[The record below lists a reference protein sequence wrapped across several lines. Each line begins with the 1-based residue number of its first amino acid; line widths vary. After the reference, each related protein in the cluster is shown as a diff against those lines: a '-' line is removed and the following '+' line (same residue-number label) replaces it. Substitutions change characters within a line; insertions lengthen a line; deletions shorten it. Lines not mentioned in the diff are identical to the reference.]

1 MRNKTTKIAL
11 ALGMLLLASQAQA
24 DQLADIKAAG
34 VVKVATFDANPPF
47 GSVDAK
53 THHIVGYDVDFAQAL
68 AKALG
73 VKLELVATNPA
84 NRIPLLQSG
93 KADLIVAD
101 ITITPERAQ
110 VIDFSTPYFVTGQQ
124 FLVPAGSPDKLDEYS
139 KARIGAVKGTTGEQ
153 ALHQR
158 FPQARVLSYDD
169 IPLAL
174 TALRNGNVQ
183 AITQDSTI
191 LAGLLAEAPDKAKFK
206 ILPDLLSKE
215 EIGVGVKKG
224 EPALLK
230 AVNDELVKLEKT
242 GEAAK
247 IYDVWFG
254 PATKTP
260 QPRAFTKKRNN
271 MFSGLLSH
279 SAAPAADF
287 SRLQRASITFR
298 DVAKRYGDHQV
309 LNAINLQVEPGEV
322 VAILGPSGSGKST
335 LIRLINQLE
344 SLSGGEIL
352 IDGKPTSRLSGSAL
366 RQLRSRV
373 GFVFQQFNLYAHLT
387 AQENI
392 TLALE
397 RVHGWEKSAAQARAL
412 ALLRQVG
419 LEEKAQQMPA
429 QLSGG
434 QQQRVAIAR
443 ALASSPQIILFDE
456 PTSALDPEMIG
467 EVLQVMKTLAHSG
480 ITMLVVTHEMQFARE
495 IADRVVF
502 IDGGDILEVAPPAE
516 FFAHPQHA
524 RARRFLQKVLDP
536 LHQESLE

>member
-53 THHIVGYDVDFAQAL
+53 NHHIVGYDVDFAQAL

-224 EPALLK
+224 EPA
-230 AVNDELVKLEKT
+230 
-242 GEAAK
+242 
-247 IYDVWFG
+247 
-254 PATKTP
+254 
-260 QPRAFTKKRNN
+260 
-271 MFSGLLSH
+271 
-279 SAAPAADF
+279 
-287 SRLQRASITFR
+287 
-298 DVAKRYGDHQV
+298 
-309 LNAINLQVEPGEV
+309 
-322 VAILGPSGSGKST
+322 
-335 LIRLINQLE
+335 
-344 SLSGGEIL
+344 
-352 IDGKPTSRLSGSAL
+352 
-366 RQLRSRV
+366 
-373 GFVFQQFNLYAHLT
+373 
-387 AQENI
+387 
-392 TLALE
+392 
-397 RVHGWEKSAAQARAL
+397 
-412 ALLRQVG
+412 
-419 LEEKAQQMPA
+419 
-429 QLSGG
+429 
-434 QQQRVAIAR
+434 
-443 ALASSPQIILFDE
+443 
-456 PTSALDPEMIG
+456 
-467 EVLQVMKTLAHSG
+467 
-480 ITMLVVTHEMQFARE
+480 
-495 IADRVVF
+495 
-502 IDGGDILEVAPPAE
+502 PAE
-516 FFAHPQHA
+516 GRQ
-524 RARRFLQKVLDP
+524 R
-536 LHQESLE
+536 